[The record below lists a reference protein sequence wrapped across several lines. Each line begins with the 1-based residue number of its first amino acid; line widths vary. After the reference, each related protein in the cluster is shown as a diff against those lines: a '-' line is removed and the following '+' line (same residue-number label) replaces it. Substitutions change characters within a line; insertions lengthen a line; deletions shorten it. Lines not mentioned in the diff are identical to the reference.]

1 MLICFNKCGILYL
14 FKQVAGIK
22 IPDLETTKE
31 GHNSEWTGKKE
42 QEKEKGIMAKYEND
56 VKQLLTLIGGKENIQ
71 AVSHCMTRMRFVLV
85 DPKKADEKA
94 IEEIPAVKG
103 TFTQA
108 GQYQVIIGNDVSEFY
123 NEFTKYAG
131 IEGVSKD
138 AVKAAAKT
146 NQNLLQ
152 KIMGTLGE
160 IFAPLIPALICGG
173 LILGFRNIIGEI
185 NFFHDGTQSLADIS
199 QFWAG
204 TYNFLWLI
212 GEAVFHMLPVGIIWS
227 ITKKMGTTQILG
239 IILGL
244 TLVSPQLLNGFSVAT
259 TAPEDIPVW
268 DFGFA
273 QVRMIGY
280 QGQVIAAMMAGFV
293 LVYLE
298 KFFKK
303 HCPEVVSMIVVPFCS
318 LVPAVIIAHTIV
330 GPIGWRIGNAIAD
343 VVYGGLMSQFGWLFA
358 GLFGLLYAPIVMTG
372 LHHMT
377 NAIDTQLINS
387 YGGTIL
393 WPMIALSNI
402 AQGSSVLAMSLLQ
415 KKNERAQQVNVPAC
429 ISCYLSVTE
438 PALFGVNLKY
448 GFPLV
453 CGMIGSAAA
462 AMISVGSGVR
472 ALSIGVGGLPGIL
485 SIESDYYLNFLL
497 AMVVAIVIPFVLTYL
512 VGLKKLTR
520 EERGLAGAGAENGET
535 VLQTGIQDAPS
546 AQTEQD
552 SVSNASAPETAENR
566 QTESAEEGKAA
577 DVKAPLSGKTLPLE
591 EMPDEVF
598 SQHIMGDGLAIEP
611 SEGIVVAPAD
621 AEVSAVMEES
631 RHACGLTLSNGME
644 LLIHVG
650 IDTVEMNGDG
660 FELFV
665 KEGDHVHTGDP
676 LIRFDMEKIR
686 AAGHPTMT
694 AVIVTDEGN
703 AQNIQYLTGNQADAG
718 KTPVITFE

>member
-1 MLICFNKCGILYL
+1 M
-14 FKQVAGIK
+14 
-22 IPDLETTKE
+22 
-31 GHNSEWTGKKE
+31 GK
-42 QEKEKGIMAKYEND
+42 YDND
-56 VKQLLTLIGGKENIQ
+56 VRQLLTLIGGKENIQ

-94 IEEIPAVKG
+94 IEDLPSVKG

-108 GQYQVIIGNDVSEFY
+108 GQYQVIIGNDVSVFY
-123 NEFTKYAG
+123 NEFTAYAG

-146 NQNLLQ
+146 NQNPLQ

-173 LILGFRNIIGEI
+173 LVLGFRNVIGEI
-185 NFFHDGTQSLADIS
+185 NFFNNGTQSLADIS

-212 GEAVFHMLPVGIIWS
+212 GEAVFHLLPVGIVWS

-244 TLVSPQLLNGFSVAT
+244 TLVSSQLLNGFSVSSTPAD
-259 TAPEDIPVW
+259 EIPVW

-273 QVRMIGY
+273 QVEMIGY

-303 HCPEVVSMIVVPFCS
+303 ICPEVISMIVVPFCS

-330 GPIGWRIGNAIAD
+330 GPIGWAIGDAIGN
-343 VVYGGLMSQFGWLFA
+343 VVYAGLTSNVRFLFA
-358 GLFGLLYAPIVMTG
+358 AVFGLLYAPLVMTG

-377 NAIDTQLINS
+377 NAIDSQLLAS
-387 YGGTIL
+387 PSKSTIL

-402 AQGSSVLAMSLLQ
+402 AQGSSVLAMSVLQ

-429 ISCYLSVTE
+429 ISCYLGVTE

-448 GFPLV
+448 VFPLI
-453 CGMIGSAAA
+453 CGMIGSCCA
-462 AMISVGSGVR
+462 AMISVGFGVE

-485 SIESDYYLNFLL
+485 SIKPEYYLIFLL
-497 AMVVAIVIPFVLTYL
+497 AMAVAVVVPFTLTFIVGRI
-512 VGLKKLTR
+512 KLSQEDR
-520 EERGLAGAGAENGET
+520 FGKDAAPAAVSAE
-535 VLQTGIQDAPS
+535 
-546 AQTEQD
+546 
-552 SVSNASAPETAENR
+552 ASAPADTSASAAAAAETAASK
-566 QTESAEEGKAA
+566 TEVKELKSILDGKVMPIEE
-577 DVKAPLSGKTLPLE
+577 AP
-591 EMPDEVF
+591 DDVF
-598 SQHIMGDGLAIEP
+598 SQKIMGDGIAIEP
-611 SEGIVVAPAD
+611 SNTVVTAPAD
-621 AEVSAVMEES
+621 CDVSVVMADTG
-631 RHACGLTLSNGME
+631 HACGLTLTNGIE

-650 IDTVEMNGDG
+650 VDTVDMGGEG
-660 FELFV
+660 FKLLV
-665 KEGDHVHTGDP
+665 NEGDHVKAGQP
-676 LIRFDMEKIR
+676 LIEFDPEKIR
-686 AAGHPTMT
+686 AAGHPCTTMLIVTAEGSASNITMHTGTDARAGET
-694 AVIVTDEGN
+694 AVISWD
-703 AQNIQYLTGNQADAG
+703 
-718 KTPVITFE
+718 